1 MGATIILIGIQLRV
15 GHRGTDQERLVE
27 CILAWR
33 EQRMLEKAIKKEELE
48 VMPRQRA
55 DMRRR
60 LHRRKK

>member
-15 GHRGTDQERLVE
+15 GHRGTDQGRLVE